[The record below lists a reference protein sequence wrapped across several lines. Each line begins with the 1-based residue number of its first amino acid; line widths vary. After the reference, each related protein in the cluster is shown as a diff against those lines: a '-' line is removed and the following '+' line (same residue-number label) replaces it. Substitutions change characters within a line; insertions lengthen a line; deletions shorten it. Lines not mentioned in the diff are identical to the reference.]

1 MPQAQWARLQTDVKC
16 TLRRGA
22 WYRILKLTSADA
34 VVDVKGKPVSIPRGT
49 LQLSSTPGAR
59 WTVVPRPKGALRLP
73 AAWGP
78 KYAVCPNCRN
88 RASLKGDP
96 ARMRCDRCNGLFEV
110 AWNEPYLAA
119 G

>member
-1 MPQAQWARLQTDVKC
+1 MSQFQWARLRTDVKC

-22 WYRILKLTSADA
+22 WYRIVKLSSTDA
-34 VVDVKGKPVSIPRGT
+34 VVDVKGRPVSVPRGVV
-49 LQLSSTPGAR
+49 QLSITPGAR
-59 WTVVPRPKGALRLP
+59 WTVVPRPKDALRVP

-78 KYAVCPNCRN
+78 KYAVCPNCRD
-88 RASLKGDP
+88 RAPLKGNP
-96 ARMRCDRCNGLFEV
+96 ASIRCSRCNGLFEV